1 MTVVCTDGETIAA
14 DSQETGNYL
23 EYRKKIIKL
32 EDGRWAGIAGSIDV
46 GYKMIEFINKEI
58 DSTEWNNTFSNEGD
72 AEILIVGCDVYSDGE
87 KKFGCWWMT
96 SDTLVEVPVNL
107 PAAVGSGSSFAMVAL
122 DLGHTPQEA
131 VKAAIKRDPYCG
143 GRVCVEKISQS

>member
-1 MTVVCTDGETIAA
+1 MTVVCTDGKTIAA
-14 DSQETGNYL
+14 DSQEEGNYL
-23 EYRKKIIKL
+23 DYRKKIIKL

-58 DSTEWNNTFSNEGD
+58 DSSEWNNTFSNDGD
-72 AEILIVGCDVYSDGE
+72 AEVLIIGYDVYTNGE

-107 PAAVGSGSSFAMVAL
+107 PAAIGSGAPFAMVAL
-122 DLGHTPQEA
+122 DYGFTPKDG
-131 VKAAIKRDPYCG
+131 VLAAIKRDPSCG
-143 GRVCVEKISQS
+143 GKVHVVKIPQ